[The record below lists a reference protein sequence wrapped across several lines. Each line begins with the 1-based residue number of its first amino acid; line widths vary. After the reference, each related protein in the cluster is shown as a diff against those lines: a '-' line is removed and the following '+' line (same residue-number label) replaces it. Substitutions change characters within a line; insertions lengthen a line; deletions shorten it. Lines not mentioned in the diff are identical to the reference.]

1 MARTASP
8 RGMDERTLMTA
19 SSVGGDAAST
29 TPTIRVPLAG
39 WLLAAVAAV
48 VIYLVAQDNGL
59 VLAGAAEFV
68 HEFTHDGRHALGVPC
83 H

>member
-1 MARTASP
+1 
-8 RGMDERTLMTA
+8 MTA
-19 SSVGGDAAST
+19 PSVGGEAT
-29 TPTIRVPLAG
+29 TPAIRVPLAG